1 VFYGLKSPEEFDR
14 LITALREVKD
24 LYDGRCFVD
33 DMLVTVMRNMSFT
46 RDVRFVRAM
55 RNNACEE
62 GDLSWSWRLH
72 TLVWAAKSALQLPGD
87 FVECGVFRG
96 FMSSVVAEVLEFEKL
111 EKTFY
116 LYDTFGGL
124 AETYSAEYERQ
135 MTEAEYRAAAKNG
148 YSFEAVSE
156 RFAKYPNV
164 KVVRGVV
171 PEVLH
176 EEAPD
181 EIAYLHIDLNAV
193 EAEIGALEVLFERV
207 TPSGLIVF
215 DDYGHLIRRPLHD
228 AENAWM
234 AERGYVILELPTGQG
249 LVVKR

>member
-1 VFYGLKSPEEFDR
+1 MFYGLNTSAEFER
-14 LITALREVKD
+14 LTAALQEARD
-24 LYDGRCFVD
+24 LYDGRCFAD
-33 DMLVTVMRNMSFT
+33 DMLVTFMRNMSFT

-55 RNNACEE
+55 RNNAHNES
-62 GDLSWSWRLH
+62 DLSWSWRLH
-72 TLVWAAKSALQLPGD
+72 TLVWAASSARHLPGD

-96 FMSSVVAEVLEFEKL
+96 YMSLVVAEILEFEKL
-111 EKTFY
+111 DKTFY
-116 LYDTFGGL
+116 LYDTFEGL
-124 AETYSAEYERQ
+124 DVSYSAEHERR
-135 MTEAEYRAAAKNG
+135 MTDVEYRAAADNG
-148 YSFEAVSE
+148 YTFEAVSE

-164 KVVRGVV
+164 KVIKGVV

-181 EIAYLHIDLNAV
+181 EIAYLHIDLNAA

-207 TPSGLIVF
+207 TRSGLIVF
-215 DDYGHLIRRPLHD
+215 DDYGHLIQRPLHD

-234 AERGYVILELPTGQG
+234 AERGYAILELPTGQG